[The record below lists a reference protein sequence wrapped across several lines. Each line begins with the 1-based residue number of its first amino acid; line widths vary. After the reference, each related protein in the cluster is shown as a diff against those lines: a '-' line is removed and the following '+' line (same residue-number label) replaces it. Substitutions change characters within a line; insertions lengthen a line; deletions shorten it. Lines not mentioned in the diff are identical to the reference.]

1 MLFGLEEKLDGKK
14 LSQNRHNTSSSK
26 HFFPHTSND
35 FHSRINYSEPIN
47 QKRTF
52 TSSKVGSTQ
61 NEKKIAENIPNNR
74 YIFTEQYITASK

>member
-1 MLFGLEEKLDGKK
+1 MLFGQEEKLDGKK

-52 TSSKVGSTQ
+52 TSSTQ

-74 YIFTEQYITASK
+74 YILTDQYITASK

>member
-52 TSSKVGSTQ
+52 TISTQ
-61 NEKKIAENIPNNR
+61 NENKIAENIPNNR

>member
-1 MLFGLEEKLDGKK
+1 MLFGQEEKLDGKK

-47 QKRTF
+47 QKELLPLVPKMKIKLQKIFQIIDTF
-52 TSSKVGSTQ
+52 SQ
-61 NEKKIAENIPNNR
+61 NNI
-74 YIFTEQYITASK
+74 

>member
-1 MLFGLEEKLDGKK
+1 MLFGQEEKLDGKK

-52 TSSKVGSTQ
+52 TSSTQ